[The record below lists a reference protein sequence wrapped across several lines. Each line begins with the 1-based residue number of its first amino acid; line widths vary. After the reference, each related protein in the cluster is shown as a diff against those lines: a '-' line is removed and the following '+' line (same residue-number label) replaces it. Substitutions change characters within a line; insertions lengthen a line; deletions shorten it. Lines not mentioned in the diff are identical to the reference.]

1 MSPVFLV
8 DAFTVKVSSFA
19 ALPVPL
25 VTTSWVSLDDFT
37 VPLVVW
43 LAAAGAFSCLAAG
56 AAADFFAGAGAPV
69 EPAGADAAAGPA
81 NATARTAAVVT
92 LNMYCLLVARCAL
105 PALHPSQVRRA

>member
-25 VTTSWVSLDDFT
+25 LTTSWVSLDDFT
-37 VPLVVW
+37 VPDVVW
-43 LAAAGAFSCLAAG
+43 LAAAGAFSFLAVVVAP
-56 AAADFFAGAGAPV
+56 DFFAGAGAAV
-69 EPAGADAAAGPA
+69 EPACANAATGTA
-81 NATARTAAVVT
+81 NATARTAAFVT

-105 PALHPSQVRRA
+105 PS